1 MNISE
6 AKKILED
13 ILNKL
18 GVNVKRVEVV
28 SGEPHPLLSITTE
41 DSGILIGM
49 GGENLR
55 ALNHLVK
62 KVVRSRFSKT
72 SDQIPF
78 LIDVNG
84 YHRKR
89 IANIQQNASVLAE
102 RARVFK
108 TDVAMDPLNAYE
120 RMIVHATFSKDL
132 NIYTE
137 SSGEGRA
144 RHIVFKYQKEKNS
157 VSVPDKV
164 LFSEE

>member
-6 AKKILED
+6 VKKILED
-13 ILNKL
+13 VLNKL
-18 GVNVKRVEVV
+18 GINVKRIEVV
-28 SGEPHPLLSITTE
+28 SGDPHPLLCVTTE
-41 DSGILIGM
+41 DSGILIGA

-62 KVVRSRFSKT
+62 KITEIRINKT
-72 SDQIPF
+72 SDFIPF

-102 RARVFK
+102 RARIFK
-108 TDVAMDPLNAYE
+108 SDVAMDPLNAYE
-120 RMIVHATFSKDL
+120 RMIVHAAFSKDL

-144 RHIVFKYQKEKNS
+144 RHIVFKYQKEKNNTITA
-157 VSVPDKV
+157 DRA
-164 LFSEE
+164 LFSED